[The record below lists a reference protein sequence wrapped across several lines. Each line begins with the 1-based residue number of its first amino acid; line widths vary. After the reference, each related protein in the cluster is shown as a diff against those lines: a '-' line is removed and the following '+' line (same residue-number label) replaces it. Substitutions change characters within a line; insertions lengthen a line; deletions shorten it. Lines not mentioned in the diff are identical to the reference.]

1 MKYLFITIIILA
13 TMASSGCKKDFLDRA
28 PLDSY
33 TNTVLWK
40 SSGDVL
46 AALNGC
52 YSKWGG
58 GNNGYYGIFADNN
71 SDNTFDQFPWENWL
85 ALSAGI
91 ATPTNPG
98 YTKWNYSCIQTCNWF
113 LDNVGAATMDATLKA
128 RTIAEARFYGPMSI
142 LR

>member
-1 MKYLFITIIILA
+1 MKNLFIILIILGSL
-13 TMASSGCKKDFLDRA
+13 ASAGCKKDFLDRA
-28 PLDSY
+28 PMDSY

-40 SSGDVL
+40 SSSDVL

-58 GNNGYYGIFADNN
+58 GNNGYYGVFADNN

-91 ATPTNPG
+91 ATPTNTG
-98 YTKWNYSCIQTCNWF
+98 YSKWNYGCIQ
-113 LDNVGAATMDATLKA
+113 
-128 RTIAEARFYGPMSI
+128 
-142 LR
+142 